1 MTQKP
6 EGTEGG
12 SFGNFSL
19 IFLFFFF
26 GGGAQMNLKD

>member
-1 MTQKP
+1 MTQNP

-19 IFLFFFF
+19 IFFFFF
-26 GGGAQMNLKD
+26 FAGGAGGHR